1 MSDIKNMNEIE
12 ERLTVLLVKEQ
23 QIDEQIAKLEKRK
36 ERIAKEIDELDPMLE
51 VVDPDDSIFSNKI
64 GVFIVILL
72 LINIVMLIDECC
84 GYPIRS
90 TLLQLF

>member
-36 ERIAKEIDELDPMLE
+36 ERIGKEIDELDPMVQE
-51 VVDPDDSIFSNKI
+51 EDPEDSIFNNKI
-64 GVFIVILL
+64 GMFIMILL
-72 LINIVMLIDECC
+72 LINIVMLIDEWC

-90 TLLQLF
+90 ALLQLF